1 MNESVTEQPGVASDK
16 WKANESDEQESG
28 QGEGRSCSETV
39 RETVSHQYAKN
50 EVGVP
55 AGRFAEVAPLGCEP
69 CPLLQLLKL
78 ATGLEEAG
86 GLHYL
91 ASVSILV
98 TLALY

>member
-1 MNESVTEQPGVASDK
+1 MERNERV
-16 WKANESDEQESG
+16 EQESV

-39 RETVSHQYAKN
+39 RETVLDQHAKN

-55 AGRFAEVAPLGCEP
+55 AGRFADVAPLGCEP

-78 ATGLEEAG
+78 ATGLEGAG

-91 ASVSILV
+91 ASVIVLV
-98 TLALY
+98 TLALYRSRSPWAPTR